1 MERRVRIDLGRSVM
15 NGSEF
20 ETLRYFGDPAFILTS
35 TNGQTNESNKD
46 ESWYKL
52 YQKHDNLLL

>member
-1 MERRVRIDLGRSVM
+1 M

-20 ETLRYFGDPAFILTS
+20 ETLRHFGDPAFIF
-35 TNGQTNESNKD
+35 NFDDGQTNESNKD

-52 YQKHDNLLL
+52 YQKHNNLLL

>member
-1 MERRVRIDLGRSVM
+1 M